1 MTAIQSS
8 TSASWPQLCT
18 ELKLEI
24 LSHLLTVDASK
35 EEEEVTPIR
44 YLGLGKDTNEYLYTR
59 AGSN

>member
-44 YLGLGKDTNEYLYTR
+44 YLGLGKDTN
-59 AGSN
+59 